1 MTNSIGVT
9 SNSKVYFGNAKVLLE
24 ELLPN
29 RRVIVIS
36 DTNLDRT
43 HHDLIAPYEHILVGL
58 GEQAKS
64 LTTLEDIYRQLI
76 DMGADRSTFILG
88 IGGGIV
94 TDIAGFVAS
103 TYMRGVDFGFI
114 TTTLLGAVDASVGG
128 KNGVNVGG
136 FKNMVGSFSQPR
148 FVICDAELL
157 NTLPVREFRA
167 GLAEVIKTAILGDVE
182 LFEILE
188 RTSFEAL
195 RKDSNLLEEVIMRC
209 VRVKASVVAEDE
221 REGGRR
227 RILNLGHTVAHAIEK
242 CSSKYT
248 HGEAVAIGLH
258 HITKSALA
266 QSLISEE
273 EATRIFAVIEQ
284 YGFETK
290 LPIEHKQMLKA
301 IEGDKKRKGSSIHL
315 IYPTSVGD
323 VLDKTVA
330 FSELQEAL

>member
-1 MTNSIGVT
+1 MSRIILG
-9 SNSKVYFGNAKVLLE
+9 GWEHDLHP
-24 ELLPN
+24 LLPWGH
-29 RRVIVIS
+29 RVIVIT
-36 DTNLDRT
+36 DTSIARRYRR
-43 HHDLIAPYEHILVGL
+43 LINQYEHIVIGT
-58 GEQAKS
+58 GEKIK
-64 LTTLEDIYRQLI
+64 TLATIEQLHRELI
-76 DMGADRSTFILG
+76 ERGADRQTFLLG

-94 TDIAGFVAS
+94 TDITGFVAS
-103 TYMRGVDFGFI
+103 TFMRGVRFGFVS
-114 TTTLLGAVDASVGG
+114 TTLLGQVDASVGG
-128 KNGVNVGG
+128 KNGVNLDGY
-136 FKNMVGSFSQPR
+136 KNMIGCFNQPE
-148 FVICDAELL
+148 FVLCDIGMLR
-157 NTLPVREFRA
+157 TLSDRQFRA
-167 GLAEVIKTAILGDVE
+167 GLAELIKTGLLGNRV
-182 LFEILE
+182 LFEMA
-188 RTSFEAL
+188 EAL
-195 RKDSNLLEEVIMRC
+195 TFDEVRRDPLLTADLVLMAIKI
-209 VRVKASVVAEDE
+209 KAGIVERDE
-221 REGGRR
+221 RESGERR
-227 RILNLGHTVAHAIEK
+227 KLNLGHTVAHAIEK

>member
-136 FKNMVGSFSQPR
+136 FKNMVGCFSQPR

-315 IYPTSVGD
+315 IYPTSVGN